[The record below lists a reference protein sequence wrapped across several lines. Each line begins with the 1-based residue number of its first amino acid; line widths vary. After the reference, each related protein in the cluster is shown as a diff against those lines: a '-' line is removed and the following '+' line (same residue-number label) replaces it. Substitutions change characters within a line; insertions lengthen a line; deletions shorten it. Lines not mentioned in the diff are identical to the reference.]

1 MAVPEP
7 IPRAHTAL
15 GSLAIVVDSSV
26 ALAGNWHTI
35 LKYLGLFV
43 QRLILTNHGAG
54 YRIAW
59 VTYGPPDSL
68 SSPLLCK
75 RFFAE
80 IAEVTNVI
88 KAQDELYQ
96 LGVGTTHSGGTRGM
110 AMLEGLVA
118 AVELFDTL
126 GSLSDIPRKS
136 PSHILHIT
144 ASFPDNAKHPH
155 ENMSSLL
162 DEVTWET
169 LPGELSKRNIFLS
182 SIVLNPKNNTKIPEF
197 HSSAALNTA
206 PTSWL
211 PVDPPHKAYVAL
223 LNIPQKGVKRPA
235 DQMNAIEQPPEKR
248 SNISSGSPPRNNPNP
263 NVNTNPLPTTNSG
276 KPLSSGTPSQP
287 QPKPSNASTQSPAGQ
302 PAQPVPPSN
311 LVNLPPPN
319 STQKIPWPGIGS
331 LTPNELFQRL
341 KYFEDMR
348 RRTDA
353 VLTQAI
359 NSGDSSKVEMVK
371 QQTAQWE
378 PMFFKVRNMVSHYIT
393 ALRRAG
399 MAGPG
404 GAPGQVQAST
414 STGIGAPANNLNPNP
429 GNADLSSQPLTTQ
442 SNPHPNP
449 PSISNVPVASSPTT
463 KPNDSLMP
471 ANSSITSATSPGLG
485 APASSSST
493 TSSKSPSKPSPKPSA
508 VKPSP
513 KPKPKGSPIKN
524 AASTAPSS
532 IGASSTA
539 GSSASINPVVDG
551 SGPNLTSGIPTPSSL
566 PPEAALQ
573 MQKLMEQG
581 GRGHPRDMAMG
592 SMGQVSPNVTAGGVA
607 PQLSP
612 QGMQGMMP
620 GQGQSGQQP
629 QVGGVVGPGG
639 LGAMSSGSV
648 SNTPSTS
655 AGGPNGGIPAWTGG
669 LFYPGEPNGTRRDF
683 RISVMAM
690 SANHL
695 ECRAHTWPMEMTLT
709 HTRDPVVSLA
719 EFQMWAKKTRPVVCT
734 IKPHARN
741 PDARQNAFNENYFN
755 GIQALIR
762 QSKTYIV
769 SSWTLP
775 SGAQTNN
782 VLFAI
787 VPPHGFI
794 GAFFPATGIPEMPK
808 PIPGSTMPG
817 GLLGRLPG
825 GVTGESI
832 GAPPA
837 GGAGGGG
844 ATGPAPGTNI
854 GPPNILAILQSFRVP
869 PDLTARILQMPPE
882 RQIMA
887 LKSLAQT
894 KAQLRGQGPGQGGAT
909 AAGGQAGTAGMH
921 KSGGSN
927 VNITAAAAAMALR
940 MQSGG
945 IGVPQ
950 GGMQGTTGLNM
961 AGIQRQLSGQDGN
974 KPNPQGAANIA
985 ALINGMRGNM
995 GGMGGMNAANMGGN
1009 IPGMG
1014 GSGAGNMFQQQ
1025 MAQMQQMQQNR
1036 SVFGGPGGT
1045 GAGVVGGKNLSMD
1058 MIQSFMHRNG
1068 QEGQGGGQNG

>member
-1 MAVPEP
+1 MAVPEL

-126 GSLSDIPRKS
+126 SLLSDIPRKS

-169 LPGELSKRNIFLS
+169 LPAELSKRNIFLN
-182 SIVLNPKNNTKIPEF
+182 SIVLNPKNNTKIHDF

-223 LNIPQKGVKRPA
+223 LSIPQKGVKRPA
-235 DQMNAIEQPPEKR
+235 DPMNAIEQPPEKR
-248 SNISSGSPPRNNPNP
+248 SNVSSGSPPRNNPNS
-263 NVNTNPLPTTNSG
+263 NVNANANPPQTTNSG
-276 KPLSSGTPSQP
+276 KPPSSGTPSQP
-287 QPKPSNASTQSPAGQ
+287 QPKPSNAPTQPPTGQ

-311 LVNLPPPN
+311 LTNLPPPN

-341 KYFEDMR
+341 RYFEDMR

-404 GAPGQVQAST
+404 APGGALGQVQAST
-414 STGIGAPANNLNPNP
+414 STGVGAPANNLNPNP
-429 GNADLSSQPLTTQ
+429 GNADISSQPLTTQ

-449 PSISNVPVASSPTT
+449 PSSNAPIASSPAT

-471 ANSSITSATSPGLG
+471 ANSSIISATSPGLS
-485 APASSSST
+485 APAPSSST
-493 TSSKSPSKPSPKPSA
+493 TSSKSPSKPSPKPS
-508 VKPSP
+508 VIKPSP

-524 AASTAPSS
+524 AASTA
-532 IGASSTA
+532 ASSTA
-539 GSSASINPVVDG
+539 GSASTNPAVDG
-551 SGPNLTSGIPTPSSL
+551 SGPNLASGIPIPSSL

-592 SMGQVSPNVTAGGVA
+592 SMGQVSPNVTAAGVA
-607 PQLSP
+607 PQPSP

-629 QVGGVVGPGG
+629 KVGGIVGPGG
-639 LGAMSSGSV
+639 VGAMSSGSV
-648 SNTPSTS
+648 SNAPSTS
-655 AGGPNGGIPAWTGG
+655 AGGQNSGIPAWTGG
-669 LFYPGEPNGTRRDF
+669 LFYPGEPNGTRKDF

-695 ECRAHTWPMEMTLT
+695 ECRAHTWPMEMTLA

-808 PIPGSTMPG
+808 PIPG
-817 GLLGRLPG
+817 GLPGRLPG
-825 GVTGESI
+825 GVGGESI

-869 PDLTARILQMPPE
+869 PDLTARILRMPPE

-894 KAQLRGQGPGQGGAT
+894 KAPLRGQGPGQGGA
-909 AAGGQAGTAGMH
+909 AATGGQAGMAGMP

-940 MQSGG
+940 MQQSGG
-945 IGVPQ
+945 IGIPQ
-950 GGMQGTTGLNM
+950 GMQVGIQGTSGLNM

-974 KPNPQGAANIA
+974 KPNPPGAANIA

-995 GGMGGMNAANMGGN
+995 GGMGGMNAANMGGT
-1009 IPGMG
+1009 
-1014 GSGAGNMFQQQ
+1014 GAGNMFQQQ

-1036 SVFGGPGGT
+1036 SVFGGPAGT
-1045 GAGVVGGKNLSMD
+1045 GAGGVGGKNLSMD

-1068 QEGQGGGQNG
+1068 QEGQGGGQGG